1 MRALILSD
9 AWKAIVG
16 WVSKAWSRLRNM
28 SSAKAPLP
36 GKIDHV
42 IVVMLEN
49 RSFDHLL
56 GYLSLS
62 DGKAGLAVEGLRSD
76 QAWQDSYTNLVGAHS
91 YPIHR
96 LAPGDTNP
104 DDPPHDKSSINTQ
117 IHTAPKGPGPDE
129 MGGFVQSF
137 LEAHPD
143 SVDPGF
149 VMGHYDAS
157 TVPTYDFLSRN
168 FCVCDHWFASVPL
181 GTQANR
187 LMAMSGESKVVD
199 NIKPLPD
206 QQLVYDWLDARH
218 VPWNVYV
225 SGGYAPFFLM
235 MGRWAP
241 RIVESLA
248 LGNGNFHRYG
258 DFQSDWVAAK
268 EFASVAFI
276 EPQYSDAPM
285 SQPND
290 DHPPTAPISRGQA
303 FVSGIY
309 DVLISNPARWA
320 KTLMIVTYDEH
331 GGFFDHVPPLSV
343 GTTIGTTTLTTT
355 GIRVPAL
362 LISPYVGEGQVFSEA
377 LDHTSILQFLGE
389 RFASDG
395 TYSSSVSNRQQHF
408 GRIANALSKQPRAT
422 APVPPKPASSHVL
435 SAEAPAGV
443 ATSSAPQTP
452 NAAAIDAV
460 ARDMARKH
468 PEWMNAPGWQQMKQY
483 LDSNPPPEPEKQ
495 GRIN

>member
-1 MRALILSD
+1 MNLSK
-9 AWKAIVG
+9 AWKTIVD
-16 WVSKAWSRLRNM
+16 WWSKAWSRLRNM
-28 SSAKAPLP
+28 SFGKAPLP
-36 GKIDHV
+36 GTIDHV

-49 RSFDHLL
+49 RSFDHML
-56 GYLSLS
+56 GYLSLNS
-62 DGKAGLAVEGLRSD
+62 GGPGLAVEGLRSD
-76 QAWQDSYTNLVGAHS
+76 QAWQESYKNLTGAKP

-117 IHTAPKGPGPDE
+117 IHTAPTGPGPTQ

-137 LEAHPD
+137 HDAHPD
-143 SVDPGF
+143 SSDPGF
-149 VMGHYDAS
+149 VMGHYDAAAL
-157 TVPTYDFLSRN
+157 PTYDFLCRN

-187 LMAMSGESKVVD
+187 LMAMSGESKVID
-199 NIKPLPD
+199 NVSIMPD
-206 QQLVYDWLDARH
+206 QPLVYDWLEARQ
-218 VPWNVYV
+218 VPWSVYV

-235 MGRWAP
+235 MSSWAP
-241 RIVESLA
+241 AIAESLA
-248 LGNGNFHRYG
+248 LGNGHFHRYG
-258 DFQSDWVAAK
+258 DFSRDWGSPNAFAA
-268 EFASVAFI
+268 VTFI
-276 EPQYSDAPM
+276 EPQYADAPM
-285 SQPND
+285 SHPND

-303 FVSGIY
+303 FVSNIY
-309 DVLISNPARWA
+309 NVVISNPARWA

-331 GGFFDHVPPLSV
+331 GGFFDHVPPLAV

-355 GIRVPAL
+355 GVRVPAL

-395 TYSSSVSNRQQHF
+395 TYSASVSGRQQHF
-408 GRIANALSKQPRAT
+408 GRISNALSKQPRT
-422 APVPPKPASSHVL
+422 AAPAPPKPVVSHTL
-435 SAEAPAGV
+435 SAEAPAAGI
-443 ATSSAPQTP
+443 APSSAPQTP
-452 NAAAIDAV
+452 NAAAIDAA
-460 ARDMARKH
+460 ARDMAKRH

-483 LDSNPPPEPEKQ
+483 LDTNRPPEILNR